1 MYHREKLNFA
11 SNTLMAKSIKCSDIG
26 VDCSWHAVA
35 ATEGELMVMIENH
48 AKTHG
53 YFEVPEEMLPKVKSA
68 IRDEVVDSQATA
80 IN

>member
-1 MYHREKLNFA
+1 MYHREKLNFT
-11 SNTLMAKSIKCSDIG
+11 SNISMAKSIKCSDIG
-26 VDCSWHAVA
+26 VNCSWSTVA

-53 YFEVPEEMLPKVKSA
+53 YFEIPEEMLPKVKSA
-68 IRDEVVDSQATA
+68 IRDEVIDSQATP

>member
-1 MYHREKLNFA
+1 MYHREKLNFI
-11 SNTLMAKSIKCSDIG
+11 SNISMAKSIKCSDIR
-26 VDCSWHAVA
+26 VDCNWCAAA

-53 YFEVPEEMLPKVKSA
+53 YFEIPEEMLLKVKSA
-68 IRDEVVDSQATA
+68 IRDEVIDTQATA